1 MPSTKP
7 CPLHIVCSVQKPVS
21 LEMLNR
27 REWVKCFALGWA
39 AALTGGAR
47 STLLADISP
56 SANPA
61 NVIEL
66 KVSDFPVLANAYGS
80 VRLSLFNQA
89 LAGGKMILSRAPGDV
104 FYAVNAVCTHQGTI
118 VEPYDNTEF
127 TEAINCYNHGSRY
140 AIDGVVLTPVEDGAG
155 PIPQPNLAQF
165 NTAYAN
171 GVVRVEVPS
180 LGFKLNT
187 VTMQSVVEGT
197 KRLALNFTPRNGG
210 IYRVKYTPDLVTAP
224 VAVNFALT
232 AGGVANTP
240 QFMATSNSAR
250 SFWVDS
256 TQDRGFY
263 FIELVVTQEMA
274 LPE

>member
-1 MPSTKP
+1 ME
-7 CPLHIVCSVQKPVS
+7 L
-21 LEMLNR
+21 LNR

-47 STLLADISP
+47 STLLAEISP

-66 KVSDFPVLANAYGS
+66 KVSDYPVLANAYGS
-80 VRLSLFNQA
+80 VRLSLFNQ
-89 LAGGKMILSRAPGDV
+89 LIAGGKMILSRAPGDV
-104 FYAVNAVCTHQGTI
+104 FHAVSAVCTHAGQI
-118 VEPYDNTEF
+118 AEPYDNTEF
-127 TEAINCYNHGSRY
+127 TESIYCYGHGSRY
-140 AIDGVVLTPVEDGAG
+140 SIEGVVLSPVEDGGG
-155 PIPQPNLAQF
+155 PIPQPNLPKY

-187 VTMQSVVEGT
+187 ITVLSQVEGS

-210 IYRVKYTPDLVTAP
+210 IYRVKYTPDLVTTP
-224 VAVNFALT
+224 VAVNFATGSGGLASFTQVT
-232 AGGVANTP
+232 AS
-240 QFMATSNSAR
+240 SNSPR
-250 SFWVDS
+250 TFYVDS

-263 FIELVVTQEMA
+263 FIELVVTLETA
-274 LPE
+274 FP

>member
-1 MPSTKP
+1 MSSVNP
-7 CPLHIVCSVQKPVS
+7 CPLHVVCSVQKPVS
-21 LEMLNR
+21 MEMLNR

-66 KVSDFPVLANAYGS
+66 KVSDYPVLANAYGS

-89 LAGGKMILSRAPGDV
+89 IAGGKMILSRGPGDI
-104 FYAVNAVCTHQGTI
+104 FHAVSAVCTHQGNLCD
-118 VEPYDNTEF
+118 PYDNTVN
-127 TEAINCYNHGSRY
+127 TEAINCYHHGSRY
-140 AIDGVVLTPVEDGAG
+140 TIEGVVLTQVDDGAG
-155 PIPQPNLAQF
+155 PIPQPNLPKY

-171 GVVRVEVPS
+171 GVVRVEVPN

-187 VTMQSVVEGT
+187 VTILSEVGGS
-197 KRLALNFTPRNGG
+197 KRLALNFTPRNSG

-224 VAVNFALT
+224 VAVNFAT
-232 AGGVANTP
+232 GPGGVTNNT
-240 QFMATSNSAR
+240 QVTATSNSAR
-250 SFWVDS
+250 TFYVDS

-274 LPE
+274 LP

>member
-1 MPSTKP
+1 MSSAKP
-7 CPLHIVCSVQKPVS
+7 CPLQVVCSVHKPVS

-66 KVSDFPVLANAYGS
+66 KVSDYPVLANAYGS

-89 LAGGKMILSRAPGDV
+89 LAGGKMILSRAPGNV
-104 FYAVNAVCTHQGTI
+104 FYAVSAVCTHQGNLCD
-118 VEPYDNTEF
+118 PYDNTEF
-127 TEAINCYNHGSRY
+127 TESINCYHHGSRY
-140 AIDGVVLTPVEDGAG
+140 TIEGVVLTQVDDGAG
-155 PIPQPNLAQF
+155 PIPQPNLPKY

-171 GVVRVEVPS
+171 GVVRVEVPN

-187 VTMQSVVEGT
+187 VTMQSVVEGS
-197 KRLALNFTPRNGG
+197 KRLALNFTYRNGG
-210 IYRVKYTPDLVTAP
+210 VYRVKYSPDLVTLP
-224 VAVNFALT
+224 VAINFALN
-232 AGGVANTP
+232 AGGIANTSVFEP
-240 QFMATSNSAR
+240 TSNGSR
-250 SFWVDS
+250 TIYVDS
-256 TQDRGFY
+256 TQERGFY
-263 FIELVVTQEMA
+263 FIELVVTQELA
-274 LPE
+274 LP

>member
-1 MPSTKP
+1 MSSVNP
-7 CPLHIVCSVQKPVS
+7 CPLHVVCSVQKPVS

-66 KVSDFPVLANAYGS
+66 KVSDYPVLANAYGS

-89 LAGGKMILSRAPGDV
+89 LAGGKMILSRAPGNV
-104 FYAVNAVCTHQGTI
+104 FYAVSAVCTHQGTI
-118 VEPYDNTEF
+118 VDPYDHTPS
-127 TEAINCYNHGSRY
+127 TEAINCYEHGSRY
-140 AIDGVVLTPVEDGAG
+140 DIQGNILTEATPGQAG
-155 PIPQPNLAQF
+155 LPQY
-165 NTAYAN
+165 NTAYAD
-171 GVVRVEVPS
+171 GVVRVEVPNLS
-180 LGFKLNT
+180 FKLNSIT
-187 VTMQSVVEGT
+187 VQSVVEGS
-197 KRLALNFTPRNGG
+197 KRLALNFTPRNSGT
-210 IYRVKYTPDLVTAP
+210 YRVKYTPDLVTTP
-224 VAVNFALT
+224 VAVNFAT
-232 AGGVANTP
+232 APGGVTNNT
-240 QFMATSNSAR
+240 QVTATSNSAR
-250 SFWVDS
+250 TFYVDS

-274 LPE
+274 YPE